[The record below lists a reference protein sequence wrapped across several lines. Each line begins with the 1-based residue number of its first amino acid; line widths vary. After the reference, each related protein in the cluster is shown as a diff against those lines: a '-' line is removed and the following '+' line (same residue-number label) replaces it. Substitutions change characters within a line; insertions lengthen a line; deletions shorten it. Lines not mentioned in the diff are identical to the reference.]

1 MIVTDA
7 DEHGAAAEAFGAA
20 FRKKQSESYGCVGIE
35 CTFKMDGNCHCFN
48 ATLARHRELGRLQGL
63 EEGVGRVQGVKGMI
77 GADAREQIALLYAE
91 AELRA
96 AIHALMGGSK

>member
-1 MIVTDA
+1 MGFALDSQAFAVADDGGFAGAVGAMARQTSYARHAGDA
-7 DEHGAAAEAFGAA
+7 DQGSAAA
-20 FRKKQSESYGCVGIE
+20 CP
-35 CTFKMDGNCHCFN
+35 
-48 ATLARHRELGRLQGL
+48 QGL